1 MSRRLHSWHV
11 RRYPREFRDRF
22 AESMERDFA
31 DVLMERRSSL
41 RPILDTALG
50 VLRENA
56 MATRPILERP
66 LVLTVLALVFAVPLF
81 AMNHIVVF
89 RIEPVFSRIRPGTQ
103 TGPYEWIVLW
113 TLLGLLLVGAVVA
126 LLP

>member
-1 MSRRLHSWHV
+1 MHSWLV
-11 RRYPREFRDRF
+11 RRYPREFIDRF

-31 DVLMERRSSL
+31 DVLMGRRSSL

-89 RIEPVFSRIRPGTQ
+89 RIEPVFSWICPGTQ